1 MGEFRKNN
9 VVASKRRVGFH
20 CYRTLRACAC
30 VLVVVIALGWSGQV
44 VRLGQVW
51 RQRGQR
57 ESKEPNLSSSIAF
70 PSSYVVPTYE
80 NSVLVHQVR
89 LDFIIRS
96 FIRYFVIQGIVL
108 DKLYLI
114 KLRITNSKKRSI
126 FLKIYFKYIDV
137 YFHQEIL
144 ILHIQEPKKIYIYAL
159 RSKICPIINIK
170 IYFST
175 TLTLYLK

>member
-57 ESKEPNLSSSIAF
+57 ESKEPNLQHSLVRMSRLS
-70 PSSYVVPTYE
+70 TYE

-114 KLRITNSKKRSI
+114 KLRITNSKKRAI

-144 ILHIQEPKKIYIYAL
+144 ILHIQEPKKNIFMRFAQKYA
-159 RSKICPIINIK
+159 P
-170 IYFST
+170 
-175 TLTLYLK
+175 

>member
-57 ESKEPNLSSSIAF
+57 ESKEPNLQHSLVRMSHLS
-70 PSSYVVPTYE
+70 TYE

-114 KLRITNSKKRSI
+114 KLRITNSKKRAI
-126 FLKIYFKYIDV
+126 FLKIYFKYI
-137 YFHQEIL
+137 FETF
-144 ILHIQEPKKIYIYAL
+144 EKA
-159 RSKICPIINIK
+159 
-170 IYFST
+170 
-175 TLTLYLK
+175 

>member
-1 MGEFRKNN
+1 MEKISQRWANFARI
-9 VVASKRRVGFH
+9 
-20 CYRTLRACAC
+20 TLWRAKDA
-30 VLVVVIALGWSGQV
+30 LDSIVIAPCALVRVCLLLLLCQSDQVRWVGQ

-57 ESKEPNLSSSIAF
+57 ESKEPNLPLAF
-70 PSSYVVPTYE
+70 PSSYVAPTYE

-114 KLRITNSKKRSI
+114 KLRITNSKKTGDI
-126 FLKIYFKYIDV
+126 FKYILN
-137 YFHQEIL
+137 IL
-144 ILHIQEPKKIYIYAL
+144 TSTFVKK
-159 RSKICPIINIK
+159 
-170 IYFST
+170 
-175 TLTLYLK
+175 

>member
-9 VVASKRRVGFH
+9 VVASKRRVGCH

-57 ESKEPNLSSSIAF
+57 ESKEPNLQHSLVRMSHLS
-70 PSSYVVPTYE
+70 TYE

-114 KLRITNSKKRSI
+114 KLRITNSKKTSDI
-126 FLKIYFKYIDV
+126 LKYILNI
-137 YFHQEIL
+137 FSRL
-144 ILHIQEPKKIYIYAL
+144 SKKH
-159 RSKICPIINIK
+159 K
-170 IYFST
+170 
-175 TLTLYLK
+175 